1 MLIWSILLLKKGIK
15 TLTSTKTINIKNIF
29 FLFCLNYCSPGFKLN
44 EKTGFIDNVHN
55 LLGIFTLI
63 ITKAFII

>member
-1 MLIWSILLLKKGIK
+1 M
-15 TLTSTKTINIKNIF
+15 INMII
-29 FLFCLNYCSPGFKLN
+29 LNYRFNLN

-55 LLGIFTLI
+55 FLGIFTLI